1 MWSYCYNNKQEISA
15 NQNAPTAHNI
25 YVWEGYGGARNFLLQ
40 HYKHTS
46 RHDGRVFENVF
57 IMAAPMDVRADEFRQ
72 IFGDSDEEDVGEE
85 GFQVGDESDL
95 EIDGYSSEEESES
108 EDGDSDVEEESEW
121 SEVLEDFDVE
131 AFDTALSGIKVEI
144 PD

>member
-1 MWSYCYNNKQEISA
+1 
-15 NQNAPTAHNI
+15 
-25 YVWEGYGGARNFLLQ
+25 
-40 HYKHTS
+40 
-46 RHDGRVFENVF
+46 
-57 IMAAPMDVRADEFRQ
+57 MDVSADEFRQ

-85 GFQVGDESDL
+85 EFQVGDESDL

-144 PD
+144 PDRPEALFFFTLLFGEDTIDLVIAETNRVARQKLAENES